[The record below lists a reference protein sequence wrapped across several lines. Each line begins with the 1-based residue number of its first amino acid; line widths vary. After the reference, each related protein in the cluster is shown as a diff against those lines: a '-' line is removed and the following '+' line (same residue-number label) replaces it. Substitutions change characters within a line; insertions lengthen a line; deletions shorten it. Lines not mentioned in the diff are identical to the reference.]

1 MLKVF
6 LVEDECVVREGLR
19 ECIDWTRY
27 GFEFCGDAPDGE
39 LALPQIRKLRP
50 DILITDIKMPFMDGL
65 ALSRLVC
72 AELPE
77 TKIILISGHNDFE
90 FAQEAIEIGVEQ
102 YLLKPVTKA
111 SLLKTLEDVS
121 RKIDEEREQKTYLRQ
136 FRREGQE
143 YEQFARR
150 KFFEQLTTGS
160 LRVSEIYEQAKSLQ
174 IDIDAEGYNVIL
186 LTLQTTG
193 AAEYSQALA
202 ERLEELMAYLLRYG
216 EYLLFRCNLMTYCVL
231 VKGNAASLDD
241 AAQRCIENIQRRSA
255 GDESLAWYAAVS
267 EPVLRLSEL
276 PQCYAKAHTI
286 LSYRHLLP
294 EQHVL
299 TAQVLQRPQRGEFPA
314 LDEIDATKADPAIV
328 RNFLQ
333 TGMREEIPDFV
344 SEYLASFGNALGS
357 LLFRQYVLLEL
368 RFSAIRA
375 AKSFGYTQEEFLRPL
390 EQAKVLS
397 VDAELPELK
406 KNCAALL
413 RRAIELREEE
423 SGNQYK
429 SMLKRALRYIDQN
442 YTDENLSLNAVAKA
456 ANISPNYFSGVFS
469 QEMGQ
474 TFVEYL
480 TEKRM
485 ARAKELLRYS
495 GKRSSEVA
503 YEVGYRDPRYFSFL
517 FKKTQGCTPSSYR
530 AGEAE
535 RHEEP

>member
-19 ECIDWTRY
+19 DCIDWERY

-65 ALSRLVC
+65 ALSKLVC

-102 YLLKPVTKA
+102 YLLKPVTKS

-121 RKIDEEREQKTYLRQ
+121 RKIDEEREQKAYLRRFQ
-136 FRREGQE
+136 QEGQE
-143 YEQFARR
+143 YEQYARR
-150 KFFEQLTTGS
+150 QFFEQLTSGT
-160 LRVSEIYEQAKSLQ
+160 LRVSEIYEQAKKLQ
-174 IDIDAEGYNVIL
+174 IDIDAERYTVIL
-186 LTLQTTG
+186 LTLQSRG
-193 AAEYSQALA
+193 AAEYSQTLA
-202 ERLEELMAYLLRYG
+202 DRLEELMAYLLRYG
-216 EYLLFRCNLMTYCVL
+216 EYLLFRCNLMTYCVI
-231 VKGNAASLDD
+231 VKDSAAESGGAVD
-241 AAQRCIENIQRRSA
+241 RCLENIRRRC
-255 GDESLAWYAAVS
+255 GDASLAWYAAVS
-267 EPVLRLSEL
+267 GPVARLSEL
-276 PQCYAKAHTI
+276 PSCYARAHTI

-299 TAQVLQRPQRGEFPA
+299 TADVLQKPQRGALPA
-314 LDEIDATKADPAIV
+314 LDEIDASKADPAII
-328 RNFLQ
+328 RSFLQ

-344 SEYLASFGNALGS
+344 SEYLASFGNALDS
-357 LLFRQYVLLEL
+357 MLFRQYVLLEL

-375 AKSFGYTQEEFLRPL
+375 AKSFGYSQEEFLRPL
-390 EQAKVLS
+390 FSGQELTAD
-397 VDAELPELK
+397 VDRETLVK
-406 KNCAALL
+406 SCAALL
-413 RRAIELREEE
+413 RRAIDLREEE

-442 YTDENLSLNAVAKA
+442 YTDENLSLNTVAKA

-485 ARAKELLRYS
+485 ERAKELLRYS

-530 AGEAE
+530 AGNGDGHEAK
-535 RHEEP
+535 

>member
-1 MLKVF
+1 M
-6 LVEDECVVREGLR
+6 
-19 ECIDWTRY
+19 
-27 GFEFCGDAPDGE
+27 
-39 LALPQIRKLRP
+39 
-50 DILITDIKMPFMDGL
+50 
-65 ALSRLVC
+65 
-72 AELPE
+72 
-77 TKIILISGHNDFE
+77 
-90 FAQEAIEIGVEQ
+90 
-102 YLLKPVTKA
+102 
-111 SLLKTLEDVS
+111 
-121 RKIDEEREQKTYLRQ
+121 
-136 FRREGQE
+136 
-143 YEQFARR
+143 
-150 KFFEQLTTGS
+150 
-160 LRVSEIYEQAKSLQ
+160 
-174 IDIDAEGYNVIL
+174 
-186 LTLQTTG
+186 
-193 AAEYSQALA
+193 
-202 ERLEELMAYLLRYG
+202 
-216 EYLLFRCNLMTYCVL
+216 
-231 VKGNAASLDD
+231 
-241 AAQRCIENIQRRSA
+241 
-255 GDESLAWYAAVS
+255 
-267 EPVLRLSEL
+267 
-276 PQCYAKAHTI
+276 
-286 LSYRHLLP
+286 
-294 EQHVL
+294 
-299 TAQVLQRPQRGEFPA
+299 TAQVLQRPQRGELPA